1 MIRSLLEAP
10 AVREPV
16 MRTTFQYDTARLDER
31 ISFCTANIESALIQ
45 ITGDVSPEEC
55 TRCLKDRG
63 PWSQCIRFN
72 DIQGERASCG
82 NCYWNDQKH
91 LFRYSTSSMGTQS
104 DFPSGDEDRVSVNIT
119 AIDELE
125 RALLQMQ
132 REVSIEDT
140 QNTAIHIVMQSDN
153 AAEAIVAMRPL
164 IPTRSPEQR
173 RAEFDR
179 ILGMVNGMKEAGAS
193 GRDV

>member
-1 MIRSLLEAP
+1 
-10 AVREPV
+10 
-16 MRTTFQYDTARLDER
+16 
-31 ISFCTANIESALIQ
+31 
-45 ITGDVSPEEC
+45 
-55 TRCLKDRG
+55 
-63 PWSQCIRFN
+63 
-72 DIQGERASCG
+72 
-82 NCYWNDQKH
+82 
-91 LFRYSTSSMGTQS
+91 MGTQS